1 MAKKVIIVS
10 RGLIRKNKRV
20 GWVSEIYASILC
32 KHNVL
37 PIIIPIAKETLQVL
51 PHYLCDYDGILMV
64 EGGDVNPSLYNC
76 AYPNPEELDTVK
88 DEIETTCFTH
98 AYQHNKSIMGFCRG
112 LHIINVM
119 LGGTLYKDVNEG
131 NEKVKHIDYNNYDDF
146 RHTITIKPNTPL
158 CEWYA
163 QEQIQV
169 NSYHHQGIENI
180 GKGLMPMATSADGLI
195 EAVYEPSHK
204 FLVGLQFH
212 PERMLTEYEGN
223 TKVFDAFI
231 NSL

>member
-20 GWVSEIYASILC
+20 DWVSEIYASILC

-51 PHYLCDYDGILMV
+51 PNYLSDYDGILMV
-64 EGGDVNPSLYNC
+64 EGGDVNPSLYNRNY
-76 AYPNPEELDTVK
+76 AEPEELDTIK
-88 DEIETTCFTH
+88 DEIETTCYTH
-98 AYQHNKSIMGFCRG
+98 AYQNNKSIMGFCRG

-119 LGGTLYKDVNEG
+119 LGGTLHKDVNEG
-131 NEKVKHIDYNNYDDF
+131 NKKVQHIDYNNYDEF

-158 CEWYA
+158 YEWYA
-163 QEQIQV
+163 QEQIEV
-169 NSYHHQGIENI
+169 NSYHHQGIENL
-180 GKGLMPMATSADGLI
+180 GENLVPMATSADGLI
-195 EAVYEPSHK
+195 EAVYTPSHK
-204 FLVGLQFH
+204 FLIGLQFH

>member
-10 RGLIRKNKRV
+10 RGLIRKNKRID
-20 GWVSEIYASILC
+20 WVSEIYASILC

-37 PIIIPIAKETLQVL
+37 PIIIPIAKETLPVL
-51 PHYLCDYDGILMV
+51 THYLTDYDGILLV
-64 EGGDVNPSLYNC
+64 EGGDVNPLLYNRN
-76 AYPNPEELDTVK
+76 YPESEELDTIK
-88 DEIETTCFTH
+88 DEIENTCFTH

-119 LGGTLYKDVNEG
+119 LGGTLHRDVNEG
-131 NEKVKHIDYNNYDDF
+131 NEMVQHIDYNNYDNF
-146 RHTITIKPNTPL
+146 RHGITITPNTPL
-158 CEWYA
+158 SEWYG
-163 QEQIQV
+163 EEHIQV
-169 NSYHHQGIENI
+169 NSYHHQGIENL
-180 GKGLMPMATSADGLI
+180 GKGLVPMATSADGLI
-195 EAVYEPSHK
+195 EAVYEPSRK
-204 FLVGLQFH
+204 FLIGLQFH

>member
-20 GWVSEIYASILC
+20 DWVSEIYASILC

-51 PHYLCDYDGILMV
+51 PNYLSDYDGILMV
-64 EGGDVNPSLYNC
+64 EGGDVNPSLYNRN
-76 AYPNPEELDTVK
+76 YTEPEELDTIK

-98 AYQHNKSIMGFCRG
+98 AYRNNKSIMGFCRG

-119 LGGTLYKDVNEG
+119 LGGTLHKDVNEG
-131 NEKVKHIDYNNYDDF
+131 NKKVQHIDYNNYDEF

-158 CEWYA
+158 YEWYA
-163 QEQIQV
+163 QEQIEV
-169 NSYHHQGIENI
+169 NSYHHQGIENL
-180 GKGLMPMATSADGLI
+180 GENLVPMATSADGLI
-195 EAVYEPSHK
+195 EAVYAPSHK
-204 FLVGLQFH
+204 FLIGLQFH

>member
-20 GWVSEIYASILC
+20 DWVSEIYASILC
-32 KHNVL
+32 KHNIL
-37 PIIIPIAKETLQVL
+37 PIIIPIAKETIQVL
-51 PHYLCDYDGILMV
+51 PHYLSDYDGILMV
-64 EGGDVNPSLYNC
+64 EGGDVNPWLYNRT
-76 AYPNPEELDTVK
+76 YSQPEELDLVK
-88 DEIETTCFTH
+88 DKIETTCFTH
-98 AYQHNKSIMGFCRG
+98 AFEHNKSILGLCRG

-119 LGGTLYKDVNEG
+119 LGGTLHKDVNEG
-131 NEKVKHIDYNNYDDF
+131 NEKVQHIDYNNYDEH
-146 RHTITIKPNTPL
+146 RHTVSIARNTPL
-158 CEWYA
+158 YEWYA

-169 NSYHHQGIENI
+169 NSYHHQGIENLA
-180 GKGLMPMATSADGLI
+180 KDLTPMATSADGLI
-195 EAVYEPSHK
+195 EAVYASSRK